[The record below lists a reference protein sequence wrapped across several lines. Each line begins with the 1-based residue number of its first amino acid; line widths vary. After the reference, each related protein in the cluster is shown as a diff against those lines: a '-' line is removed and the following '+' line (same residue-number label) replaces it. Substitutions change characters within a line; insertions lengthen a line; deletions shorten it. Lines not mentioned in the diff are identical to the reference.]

1 MREDC
6 LVHTLTDEERRHFE
20 EQGYLIVEDALS
32 REETNRLSVAMDR
45 LHEEDVKAGKAN
57 GESWYSFIFRSPTE
71 DDAFLDLLDWHTT
84 FPKVWGV
91 LGWNIY
97 SYTAH
102 MDIRPPL
109 PEEEWLEWHQDSARV
124 NVELKTSVGPRLSLK
139 VAYFLSDMS
148 EPGRGNFLIIPGS
161 HLSSEIPSSFSEVG
175 RDPRLI
181 GADGMPDEAIP
192 ICVKPGTAVFF
203 DRRMWHSRSPN
214 HSDVTRKAI
223 FYGYGYRWIRP
234 KTVGVTIE
242 RLYEHEGCDPIRKQL
257 LGDASSENGRYSP
270 KDEDVPLRGW
280 LLEHLGED
288 AVAVMD

>member
-6 LVHTLTDEERRHFE
+6 LLHKLKDEEHRHFE
-20 EQGYLIVEDALS
+20 EQGYLIVENALS
-32 REETNRLSVAMDR
+32 PEAVDRFSGAMDR
-45 LHEEDVKAGKAN
+45 LHEEDLKAGEAN
-57 GESWYSFIFRSPTE
+57 GESWYSFIFRSPKE
-71 DDAFLDLLDWHTT
+71 DNTFLDLLDWHTT
-84 FPKVWGV
+84 FPKVWGI

-97 SYTAH
+97 AYTAH
-102 MDIRPPL
+102 MDIRPPDQ
-109 PEEEWLEWHQDSARV
+109 EKEWLEWHQDSARV
-124 NVELKTSVGPRLSLK
+124 NVELKTPVGPRLSLK

-161 HLSSEIPSSFSEVG
+161 HLSSGIPSSFSEVG

-242 RLYEHEGCDPIRKQL
+242 RLYEHERCDLIRKQL
-257 LGDASSENGRYSP
+257 LGAASTENGRYSP
-270 KDEDVPLRGW
+270 KDEDVPLREW
-280 LLEHLGED
+280 LIEQLGED
-288 AVAVMD
+288 AVAAMN